1 MKMQGNGTRRNSIK
15 LIYKAYIHTLLIIIF
30 ASVINVI
37 LDIIIG
43 KEILFLPSI
52 YLLVLPAF
60 KFIQTSNFL
69 ELIPFAVFS
78 TITVMIWYKCR
89 NELFYPSDKSPKFI
103 FISIFWYL
111 LSTDFSIIASNLE
124 NTENLNAYNM
134 IFCLVYL
141 IFQIVVL
148 YFKLMDYAKFID
160 ERNQYKKLTAN
171 KIKRE
176 ILKIRYTSVSNA
188 MTLPFSFTLSAFVSC
203 YILFYSGLVSIE
215 VFTVIYIF
223 LGICAL
229 CFTIDNFYQFN
240 KFAKST
246 AVGFDKKLFKRKLI
260 VCSISNLFIFAV
272 SYVVICVLC

>member
-1 MKMQGNGTRRNSIK
+1 MQGNGARKNSVK
-15 LIYKAYIHTLLIIIF
+15 LIYKAYIYTFMIVIF
-30 ASVINVI
+30 VSVLNVI

-52 YLLVLPAF
+52 YLIILPAF
-60 KFIQTSNFL
+60 KFIQTSNYI

-89 NELFYPSDKSPKFI
+89 NELFYQSDKIPKFI
-103 FISIFWYL
+103 FTSVFWYL
-111 LSTDFSIIASNLE
+111 LSTDCCIIASNLE
-124 NTENLNAYNM
+124 NTENLNAGNM

-141 IFQIVVL
+141 IFQMIVF
-148 YFKLMDYAKFID
+148 YFKLIDYAKFID
-160 ERNQYKKLTAN
+160 ERNKYKKLTEN
-171 KIKRE
+171 KIRRE
-176 ILKIRYTSVSNA
+176 ILEIRYTSVSNA

-203 YILFYSGLVSIE
+203 YVLFYSGLVLIE

-223 LGICAL
+223 LGVCAL

-246 AVGFDKKLFKRKLI
+246 EIEFDKKLFKRKLI
-260 VCSISNLFIFAV
+260 VYSISNLFVFAV
-272 SYVVICVLC
+272 SYIVLCILC